1 MSKRARGGEVGSRER
16 KGKENDEMKGKGRA
30 ARFKVGPRAASSRA
44 AYDDHVRVSTS
55 APG

>member
-16 KGKENDEMKGKGRA
+16 KGKEKDEMKGKGRVA
-30 ARFKVGPRAASSRA
+30 HFKVGPRAASSRA
-44 AYDDHVRVSTS
+44 TRDHHARVSTS